1 MSTPRATYRLQF
13 RNGMTFARAEAL
25 APYFARLGIS
35 HLYASP
41 IFAAVPES
49 THGYDAIDM
58 NLIEPS
64 LGGEA
69 GFRAMAETLRRHGI
83 GIVVDFVPNHMGA
96 SPLNSWWRD
105 VLEWGAAA
113 SRAPH
118 FDVDWSAPKLI
129 VPALA
134 DPYGVA
140 LERGA
145 FGLAFDRTVGTFSF
159 TSNGLVL
166 PLTPPSYA
174 HILAR
179 IEGDAFAEL
188 ARRFAVAAP
197 ETAQDLKAELSTAA
211 EKNFA
216 TLQHVIEDTS
226 RDSAALH
233 ALHELQVWRLA
244 HWRAARETLTYRR
257 FFEIADLVGV
267 SVERPHVFDDVHAKV
282 LELVRDGAVG
292 GLRLDHIDGLAD
304 PRQYLQ
310 RLASEIR
317 PDTYLVVE
325 KILGPGEA
333 LRRDWPVAGTTGYEF
348 IGALSWALVDWT
360 ALPRLTDGYRD
371 FVGSKASFSQLSTG
385 SKRRILS
392 RNFAGELER
401 LKETALTLAG
411 RDLKTR
417 DLGSDTLRRAII
429 ELITALDVYRTYVD
443 IAGPSPEDRII
454 LARAAAAAKLT
465 REIED
470 DDVIDF
476 LVRILT
482 LDFAAPE
489 DQATAFEFATRF
501 QQTTGPIV
509 AKAIEDTA
517 FYRFNP
523 MIGLNEVGS
532 HLDEGERTPR
542 DFHAAM
548 EERRTTQRAGL
559 STTSTHDT
567 KRGEDA
573 RARLY
578 ALSEMPDAW
587 VEAAVSWSAV
597 VRDGSGD
604 EEGATAI
611 DRESEWLFY
620 QTLAAAWPT
629 DLLPSDAGGLAVLS
643 QRIAEFMRKA
653 VREAKMHTSWTAPDA
668 SYEGAVHQFVASALE
683 PSHSAKFLNDFH
695 ASCQPLFVAGALNS
709 FAQTLIKVTAPG
721 VPDIYQGSELWDLS
735 LVDPDNRRAVDFETR
750 KKYLE
755 PNNGR
760 GLRGLIADWR
770 SGAIKLWLL
779 HTALKFRAE
788 HAALFE
794 TGGYVPLRT
803 VGPVADNVLA
813 FARLDATEGAV
824 TITPRL
830 CLRLVEGEKQPLVP
844 PERWHET
851 EILLPPQLAGRGL
864 RDVLTGAEFE
874 ARQKVPLREILNAFP
889 VSLLATL

>member
-1 MSTPRATYRLQF
+1 MNTPRATYRIQF
-13 RNGMTFARAEAL
+13 RNGMTFARVEAL
-25 APYFARLGIS
+25 APYLARLGIS

-83 GIVVDFVPNHMGA
+83 GIVLDFVPNHMGA
-96 SPLNSWWRD
+96 SPLNAWWRD

-113 SRAPH
+113 GHAQH

-129 VPALA
+129 VPTLA

-140 LERGA
+140 LERGD
-145 FGLAFDRTVGTFSF
+145 FGLAFDRTKGTFSF
-159 TSNGLVL
+159 TSNDLEL

-188 ARRFAVAAP
+188 ARRFAVAVP
-197 ETAQDLKAELSTAA
+197 ETAPDLKAELGTVA
-211 EKNFA
+211 EKNLA
-216 TLQHVIEDTS
+216 MLRRAIEDTS
-226 RDSAALH
+226 RDTAAMH
-233 ALHELQVWRLA
+233 TLHELQVWRLA

-267 SVERPHVFDDVHAKV
+267 SVERPHVFDDVHAKAI
-282 LELVRDGAVG
+282 ELIRDGAVD

-310 RLASEIR
+310 RVASEAGA
-317 PDTYLVVE
+317 DTYLVVE

-360 ALPRLTDGYRD
+360 GLPRLTDGYRG
-371 FVGSKASFSQLSTG
+371 FVGSTATFSQLSTG
-385 SKRRILS
+385 TKRRILS

-401 LKETALTLAG
+401 LKEIALALAG

-417 DLGSDTLRRAII
+417 DLGADTLRRAII

-443 IAGPSPEDRII
+443 IAGPSADDRII

-501 QQTTGPIV
+501 QQTTGPIM

-532 HLDEGERTPR
+532 HLDESERTPR
-542 DFHAAM
+542 DFHTAM

-578 ALSEMPDAW
+578 ALSEMPDTW
-587 VEAAVSWSAV
+587 VEAAGSWSATL
-597 VRDGSGD
+597 RGESGGN
-604 EEGATAI
+604 EATAI

-629 DLLPSDAGGLAVLS
+629 ELLPSDDDGLAALS
-643 QRIAEFMRKA
+643 QRIAEFMHKA

-668 SYEGAVHQFVASALE
+668 SYESAVQQFVASALDSSRSE
-683 PSHSAKFLNDFH
+683 KFLTDFH
-695 ASCQPLFVAGALNS
+695 ALCQPLFVAGALNS
-709 FAQTLIKVTAPG
+709 LAQTLIKVTAPG

-750 KKYLE
+750 AKYLE

-760 GLRGLIADWR
+760 DLRGLIADWR

-779 HTALKFRAE
+779 QAALKFRAQ

-794 TGGYVPLRT
+794 TGGYVPVRT
-803 VGPVADNVLA
+803 VGPAGDHVLA
-813 FARLDATEGAV
+813 FARLDATDGAV

-830 CLRLVEGEKQPLVP
+830 CLRLLEGEKEPFVPL
-844 PERWHET
+844 ERWRDT
-851 EILLPPQLAGRGL
+851 EILFPPQLAGRRM

-874 ARQKVPLREILNAFP
+874 ARQQAPLSEILNAFP

>member
-1 MSTPRATYRLQF
+1 M
-13 RNGMTFARAEAL
+13 
-25 APYFARLGIS
+25 
-35 HLYASP
+35 
-41 IFAAVPES
+41 
-49 THGYDAIDM
+49 
-58 NLIEPS
+58 
-64 LGGEA
+64 
-69 GFRAMAETLRRHGI
+69 
-83 GIVVDFVPNHMGA
+83 
-96 SPLNSWWRD
+96 
-105 VLEWGAAA
+105 
-113 SRAPH
+113 
-118 FDVDWSAPKLI
+118 
-129 VPALA
+129 
-134 DPYGVA
+134 
-140 LERGA
+140 
-145 FGLAFDRTVGTFSF
+145 
-159 TSNGLVL
+159 
-166 PLTPPSYA
+166 
-174 HILAR
+174 
-179 IEGDAFAEL
+179 
-188 ARRFAVAAP
+188 
-197 ETAQDLKAELSTAA
+197 
-211 EKNFA
+211 
-216 TLQHVIEDTS
+216 
-226 RDSAALH
+226 
-233 ALHELQVWRLA
+233 
-244 HWRAARETLTYRR
+244 
-257 FFEIADLVGV
+257 
-267 SVERPHVFDDVHAKV
+267 
-282 LELVRDGAVG
+282 
-292 GLRLDHIDGLAD
+292 
-304 PRQYLQ
+304 
-310 RLASEIR
+310 
-317 PDTYLVVE
+317 VE
-325 KILGPGEA
+325 KILGSGEA

-348 IGALSWALVDWT
+348 IGALSWALVDWN
-360 ALPRLTDGYRD
+360 ALPRLTDGYKD
-371 FVGSKASFSQLSTG
+371 FVGSTTSFSQLSTG

-401 LKETALTLAG
+401 LKETALALAG

-454 LARAAAAAKLT
+454 LARAATAAKLT

-501 QQTTGPIV
+501 QQTTGPIM

-542 DFHAAM
+542 DFHGAM

-587 VEAAVSWSAV
+587 VEAAGSWSAV
-597 VRDGSGD
+597 VRDGGGDD
-604 EEGATAI
+604 EEGPTAI
-611 DRESEWLFY
+611 DRELRM
-620 QTLAAAWPT
+620 A
-629 DLLPSDAGGLAVLS
+629 LLPDARRSLAHGSASIRRRRAGALS
-643 QRIAEFMRKA
+643 KRIAEFMRKA
-653 VREAKMHTSWTAPDA
+653 VREAKTHTSWTAPDA
-668 SYEGAVHQFVASALE
+668 SYEAAVQQFVASALE
-683 PSHSAKFLNDFH
+683 PSRSAKFLTDFH
-695 ASCQPLFVAGALNS
+695 AFCQPLFVAGALNS
-709 FAQTLIKVTAPG
+709 LAQTLIKVTAPG

-735 LVDPDNRRAVDFETR
+735 LVDPDNRRAVDFEAR

-760 GLRGLIADWR
+760 DPRGLIADWR

-779 HTALKFRAE
+779 HAALKFRAQ

-794 TGGYVPLRT
+794 TGGYVPLRA
-803 VGPVADNVLA
+803 VGPAGDHVLA
-813 FARLDATEGAV
+813 FARLDAFDGAL

-830 CLRLVEGEKQPLVP
+830 CLRLLEGEKYPFVP
-844 PERWHET
+844 PERWRDT

-874 ARQKVPLREILNAFP
+874 HRQKVPVSEILNAFP